1 MGYNDSWA
9 NTKKDIMFF
18 YKDEVLNLFKDFD
31 IIKFNEL
38 EKDAKTGLGKLKHWH
53 LFEII
58 AKKNS

>member
-1 MGYNDSWA
+1 
-9 NTKKDIMFF
+9 MFF